1 MSRFCTFRFPPRL
14 HCVHCYLEF
23 SLVAG
28 IGFWSGIWQG
38 KNPSHLNG
46 LKIQVQ
52 FHKLVWILDF
62 FQFQIPNPTTI
73 LWWSQWVGWKGA
85 KPNFPIFKCF
95 LCHPGSSNPKKKAIF
110 VVRGSSLIGKCQNM
124 EIYFLGNATLK
135 LSECPTSYTLHQPW
149 QQPNFRE

>member
-1 MSRFCTFRFPPRL
+1 MSRFCAFRFPPRL

-52 FHKLVWILDF
+52 FHKLVGILDF
-62 FQFQIPNPTTI
+62 FQFQIPNPTTM
-73 LWWSQWVGWKGA
+73 SVG
-85 KPNFPIFKCF
+85 
-95 LCHPGSSNPKKKAIF
+95 
-110 VVRGSSLIGKCQNM
+110 RLIGH
-124 EIYFLGNATLK
+124 FLPANQTL
-135 LSECPTSYTLHQPW
+135 SIG
-149 QQPNFRE
+149 